1 MFLSTIASDYFVA
14 SHLRPLLK
22 KGFLSMKSWLRWTS
36 IVTGTIVIAFV
47 LLSEH
52 YVLNSAKL
60 DTAIKTEIPVG
71 TPKARVVAFIQARH
85 PVAYD
90 DMGSQL
96 KARLQGLAE
105 NLVYRKDIV
114 ITFDFSADGKLLSY
128 SAKEYLTFL

>member
-1 MFLSTIASDYFVA
+1 
-14 SHLRPLLK
+14 
-22 KGFLSMKSWLRWTS
+22 MKSWLRWTS